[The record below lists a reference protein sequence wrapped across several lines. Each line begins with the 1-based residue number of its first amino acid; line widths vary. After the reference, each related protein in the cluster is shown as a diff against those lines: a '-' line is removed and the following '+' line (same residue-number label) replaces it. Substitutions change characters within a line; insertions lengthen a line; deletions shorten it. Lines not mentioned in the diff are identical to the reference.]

1 MGNKLSKAEMLTGLK
16 VLKATE
22 LDLQVLGHKA
32 QQVARTEVKQEY
44 RQTRSPDG
52 IAIARAEM
60 ARRRR
65 KLGTLTRQQ
74 EVAIENLLL
83 STINRISELVGRALD
98 VDTVKVYSS

>member
-1 MGNKLSKAEMLTGLK
+1 MENRLSKAEMLTGLK

-22 LDLQVLGHKA
+22 LNSQVLGHNSEPE
-32 QQVARTEVKQEY
+32 ARTEVKQELG
-44 RQTRSPDG
+44 QTRSLDG

-83 STINRISELVGRALD
+83 STVNRISELVGRALD
-98 VDTVKVYSS
+98 ANTVKACGS